1 MIFSVDIAMN
11 NSYNLIFNK
20 LSIEDFKS
28 SYSSYFMHN
37 PENEVTDSILMDM
50 FKHFKSK
57 KEWKKVVKITTLR
70 VKIKYYDKI
79 KRLSRI
85 NSK

>member
-1 MIFSVDIAMN
+1 MN

-85 NSK
+85 NS

>member
-1 MIFSVDIAMN
+1 MN

-20 LSIEDFKS
+20 LSIEYFKS

-85 NSK
+85 NS

>member
-85 NSK
+85 NS

>member
-1 MIFSVDIAMN
+1 MN

-28 SYSSYFMHN
+28 SYNSYFMHN
-37 PENEVTDSILMDM
+37 PENEVTDSILIDM

-57 KEWKKVVKITTLR
+57 KEWNKVVKITTLR

-85 NSK
+85 NS

>member
-1 MIFSVDIAMN
+1 MN